1 MNFRLANALSLGI
14 TVSKRS
20 FPREDKDAIVARP
33 RRTTA
38 EKLRVV
44 ADAARKPAVPAS
56 SKPDPRLVNLVR
68 LLARQAARDFV
79 QAETDSRNG
88 DRLSE

>member
-1 MNFRLANALSLGI
+1 M
-14 TVSKRS
+14 
-20 FPREDKDAIVARP
+20 DAIVARP

-44 ADAARKPAVPAS
+44 ADATCEPAVLAS

-79 QAETDSRNG
+79 QAETDSPTR
-88 DRLSE
+88 DRLPE